1 MFYILTYVVP
11 SANSPIPPSFNFMN
25 TSVTSSTTT
34 LSDDIDTDKHEVKG
48 KIPQHFASPYT
59 VTAKYPQLTTLSK
72 ISTLAVKLARECYFG
87 KDLMKSCTVRG
98 TREHDGLP
106 ADKLEDMKSFLQ
118 YLFPKCSQPEFE
130 RAWKNCV
137 DAIGQCCNALRK
149 K

>member
-1 MFYILTYVVP
+1 MHTLFHILTYVVP
-11 SANSPIPPSFNFMN
+11 PANSPIPPSFMN

-34 LSDDIDTDKHEVKG
+34 LSDDIDTDEHEVKG

-72 ISTLAVKLARECYFG
+72 ISTLAVKLGRECYFG
-87 KDLMKSCTVRG
+87 KDLMKRCTVRE

-118 YLFPKCSQPEFE
+118 H
-130 RAWKNCV
+130 
-137 DAIGQCCNALRK
+137 LRYTPATT
-149 K
+149 